1 MDPQK
6 RLEQH
11 SDGRAQP
18 PRHPV
23 FDYRPPLTLRLIRWF
38 LFGLVAFAALSI
50 AYTAFWFSVA
60 SNFRDGLPAWIERLG
75 GAGATLA
82 YRQLEIS
89 GYPFQF
95 RLILHDPVFDAPA
108 MPALAGKPLRWSA
121 GRIMAMMAPWNFNA
135 YTIDLAGD
143 HRIDWPAERG
153 PRATTMSAAEFSIHT
168 DMREDGLPGR
178 AHFDVARLRIS
189 DAATTTDPL
198 WLVGRAKLNAQRLFP
213 EGDVATQPTFSLDF
227 EIADARIPPGDFPLG
242 RDVARLTGA
251 ANVIGTLSDPSNA
264 GGLSAWRD
272 AGGILEFTLNQAKYG
287 PLTVEATG
295 TAALDDSL
303 QPITAGTAKV
313 EGLFPAIDALRNRDL
328 IRSRDAAMAK
338 VILGVMSR
346 PNDKGVPTISLP
358 FSIQNQKLFAGPVPL
373 MDVPPIQ
380 WPQRAGARP
389 QVFR

>member
-1 MDPQK
+1 MAMDP
-6 RLEQH
+6 
-11 SDGRAQP
+11 SPSAQS
-18 PRHPV
+18 RHPV

-38 LFGLVAFAALSI
+38 LLGLVAFGVLSV
-50 AYTAFWFSVA
+50 AYTAYWFYVA
-60 SNFRDGLPAWIERLG
+60 SAFRDGLPAWIERLG

-95 RLILHDPVFDAPA
+95 RLIFHEPALDAPA
-108 MPALAGKPLRWSA
+108 MPALAGKPLRWRA
-121 GRIMAMMAPWNFNA
+121 ARIMASMPPWNFNA

-153 PRATTMSAAEFSIHT
+153 LRTTALSAAGFTIHT
-168 DMREDGLPGR
+168 DMRDDGLPGR
-178 AHFDVARLRIS
+178 AHFDIARLRIS
-189 DAATTTDPL
+189 EGSANADPL
-198 WLVGRAKLNAQRLFP
+198 WMIARAKLNTHRLFP
-213 EGDVATQPTFSLDF
+213 DGDVAAKPTFSLDF
-227 EIADARIPPGDFPLG
+227 EIEDARIPPGDFPLG

-251 ANVIGTLSDPSNA
+251 ANIVGTLADPTNSE
-264 GGLSAWRD
+264 GLSAWRD
-272 AGGILEFTLNQAKYG
+272 AGGIVEFTLNQAKYG

-295 TAALDDSL
+295 TAALDDAL

-313 EGLFPAIDALRNRDL
+313 EGLFPAIDALRNRDM

-358 FSIQNQKLFAGPVPL
+358 FSIQNRKLFAGPVPL

-380 WPQRAGARP
+380 WPQPRNGRP
-389 QVFR
+389 QFFR

>member
-1 MDPQK
+1 MAMDPS
-6 RLEQH
+6 R
-11 SDGRAQP
+11 SAQP

-38 LFGLVAFAALSI
+38 LLGLVTFAVLSI
-50 AYTAFWFSVA
+50 AYTAYWFYIA
-60 SNFRDGLPAWIERLG
+60 SAFRDGLPAWIERLG
-75 GAGATLA
+75 GPGATLA

-95 RLILHDPVFDAPA
+95 RLIFHEPALNAPA
-108 MPALAGKPLRWSA
+108 MPALAGKPLRWRA
-121 GRIMAMMAPWNFNA
+121 GRIVATMAPWNFNV

-143 HRIDWPAERG
+143 HRIDWPGERG
-153 PRATTMSAAEFSIHT
+153 PRATAINAAELTVRT
-168 DMREDGLPGR
+168 DMRDDGLPGR
-178 AHFDVARLRIS
+178 MHVDVARLRVS
-189 DAATTTDPL
+189 QGAASADPL
-198 WLVGRAKLNAQRLFP
+198 WLVDRAKLNAQRLFP
-213 EGDVATQPTFSLDF
+213 EGDVATKPTFSLDF
-227 EIADARIPPGDFPLG
+227 EIENARIPPGDFPLG

-251 ANVIGTLSDPSNA
+251 ANIVGKLADPTSTE
-264 GGLSAWRD
+264 GLSVWRD
-272 AGGILEFTLNQAKYG
+272 AGGIVEFTLNQGKYG

-295 TAALDDSL
+295 TAALDDAL

-313 EGLFPAIDALRNRDL
+313 EGLFPAIDALRDRDL

-358 FSIQNQKLFAGPVPL
+358 FSIQNRKLFAGPVPL
-373 MDVPPIQ
+373 MDVPPIE
-380 WPQRAGARP
+380 WPQPRGGRP